1 MAYRSGMGE
10 RTVSVGEC
18 FGMGEAMMIEATL
31 KARGIHAI
39 IPGLSS
45 GTTAYYSGFT
55 SQILVNE
62 DQAEEA
68 RAIVVELRESQQ
80 ASSDTDDSAEA
91 EEAEGSARHEPPD
104 LPRSSTDVRRW
115 RFVTM
120 LVSLT
125 VTFGLGHLV
134 NRAWLRGMMLAG
146 VEALGFY
153 YRSYGQSKAASA
165 LIIGAIAYDVI
176 GGFLIAR
183 GGRPTSPKAQLPRA
197 TLRK

>member
-1 MAYRSGMGE
+1 MGE

-55 SQILVNE
+55 SKILVNE

-80 ASSDTDDSAEA
+80 ASSDADGSADDEA
-91 EEAEGSARHEPPD
+91 EEEAGPARHAAD
-104 LPRSSTDVRRW
+104 VRRSSTDVRRW

-125 VTFGLGHLV
+125 ITFGLGHLV
-134 NRAWLRGMMLAG
+134 NRAWLRGMMIAG

-153 YRSYGQSKAASA
+153 YRSYGQSKVAST
-165 LIIGAIAYDVI
+165 LIISAIAYDVI

>member
-1 MAYRSGMGE
+1 MGE

-68 RAIVVELRESQQ
+68 RAIVVELRENQQ
-80 ASSDTDDSAEA
+80 ASSDADGSADDEA
-91 EEAEGSARHEPPD
+91 EEEAGPARHAPD
-104 LPRSSTDVRRW
+104 VRRSSTDVRRW

-125 VTFGLGHLV
+125 ITFGLGHLV
-134 NRAWLRGMMLAG
+134 NRAWLRGMMIAG

-153 YRSYGQSKAASA
+153 YWSYGQSKVASA
-165 LIIGAIAYDVI
+165 LIISAIAYDVI

>member
-1 MAYRSGMGE
+1 
-10 RTVSVGEC
+10 
-18 FGMGEAMMIEATL
+18 MGEAMMIEATL

-68 RAIVVELRESQQ
+68 RAIVIELRESQQ
-80 ASSDTDDSAEA
+80 ASSEDDDSADDEI
-91 EEAEGSARHEPPD
+91 EEASPAHHAPPD
-104 LPRSSTDVRRW
+104 PARSSTDVRRW

-120 LVSLT
+120 LVSLAI
-125 VTFGLGHLV
+125 TFGMGHLV
-134 NRAWLRGMMLAG
+134 NRAWLRGMMIAG

-153 YRSYGQSKAASA
+153 YLSYGQSKMASA